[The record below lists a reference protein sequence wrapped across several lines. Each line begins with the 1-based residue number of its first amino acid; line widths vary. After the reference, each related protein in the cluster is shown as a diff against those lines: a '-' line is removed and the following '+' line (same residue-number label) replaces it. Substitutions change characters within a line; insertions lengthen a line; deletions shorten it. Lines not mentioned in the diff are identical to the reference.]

1 MVWFTAGAAEIKAIK
16 AAKAAACLQIISSS
30 VGTGVEE
37 ARCWGDFSADSWV
50 WRWPGVE
57 ALSGLW
63 V

>member
-1 MVWFTAGAAEIKAIK
+1 MKAVET
-16 AAKAAACLQIISSS
+16 AACLQIISSLCS

-50 WRWPGVE
+50 WRWPGLE